1 MPSQPHT
8 IGGPGHFIAR
18 HSCNLSGF
26 PLDLLKGD
34 TPNDPMLSIRCDFDD
49 QVTVAILSV
58 FIAMNYLTH

>member
-34 TPNDPMLSIRCDFDD
+34 TPMTQSSQFD
-49 QVTVAILSV
+49 AISMSRLP
-58 FIAMNYLTH
+58 